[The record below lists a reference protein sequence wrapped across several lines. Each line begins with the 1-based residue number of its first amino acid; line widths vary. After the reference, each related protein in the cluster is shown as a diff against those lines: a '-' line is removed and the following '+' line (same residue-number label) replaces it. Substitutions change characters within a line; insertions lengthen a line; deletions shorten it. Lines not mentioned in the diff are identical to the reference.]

1 MRAVASRFQYP
12 HHLTEPVS
20 VLFSGIDFCG
30 NSFGYSIAPAVVVE
44 KVVSLDKR
52 PDEKPVAGIAKFV
65 SQKILETKPVSADF
79 AKSFRMVD
87 ACVDVV
93 LEDMLVP
100 VCYQKRIFLREL
112 RTVVCQQIVELER
125 DEFMH
130 SGGDGFGAFIV
141 DYIGPCKPRVIVFH
155 RQNRDAVEQRQI
167 GLEKIVRV
175 FPVEMLEFYFNFLRR
190 FLQIVSQKYSANQGR
205 TDLLIA
211 AFEPELF
218 IYEGGNRGLSKAG
231 QLLH

>member
-1 MRAVASRFQYP
+1 
-12 HHLTEPVS
+12 
-20 VLFSGIDFCG
+20 
-30 NSFGYSIAPAVVVE
+30 
-44 KVVSLDKR
+44 
-52 PDEKPVAGIAKFV
+52 
-65 SQKILETKPVSADF
+65 
-79 AKSFRMVD
+79 
-87 ACVDVV
+87 
-93 LEDMLVP
+93 
-100 VCYQKRIFLREL
+100 
-112 RTVVCQQIVELER
+112 
-125 DEFMH
+125 MH